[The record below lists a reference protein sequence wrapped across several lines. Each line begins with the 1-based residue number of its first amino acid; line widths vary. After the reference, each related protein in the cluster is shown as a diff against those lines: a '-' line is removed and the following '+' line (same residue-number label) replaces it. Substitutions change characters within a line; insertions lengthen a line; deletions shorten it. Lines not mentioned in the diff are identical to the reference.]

1 MEETK
6 LYKVLV
12 EMYTRAVDKK
22 TALDQ
27 VTYELD
33 YVCLEADN
41 NVTGFIIP
49 DEASAVSE
57 VEE

>member
-1 MEETK
+1 MEDTK
-6 LYKVLV
+6 MYKVMV

-22 TALDQ
+22 TALEQ
-27 VTYELD
+27 VAWELD
-33 YVCLEADN
+33 YVCELDN
-41 NVTGFIIP
+41 NVTGFMIP